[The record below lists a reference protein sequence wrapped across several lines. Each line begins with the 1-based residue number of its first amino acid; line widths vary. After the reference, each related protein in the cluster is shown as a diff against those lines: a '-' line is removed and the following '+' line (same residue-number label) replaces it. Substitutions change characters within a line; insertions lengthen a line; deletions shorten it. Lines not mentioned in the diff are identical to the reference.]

1 MGDLRPP
8 RRKKRNIKVRVHYPT
23 TPEGIK
29 ELKESQAGAMLSIL
43 EERLG
48 PDGLDYVMEELK
60 KKIGYAQ

>member
-8 RRKKRNIKVRVHYPT
+8 RRKKQNIKVRVHYPT
-23 TPEGIK
+23 TPEGIE
-29 ELKESQAGAMLSIL
+29 ELKESQAKAMLSIL

-48 PDGLDYVMEELK
+48 PEGLDYVMEELK